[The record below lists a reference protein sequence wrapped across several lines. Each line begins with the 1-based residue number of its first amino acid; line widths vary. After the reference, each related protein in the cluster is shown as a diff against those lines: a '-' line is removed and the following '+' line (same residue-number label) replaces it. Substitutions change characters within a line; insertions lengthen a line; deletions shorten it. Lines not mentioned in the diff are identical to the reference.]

1 MVLAEIVFASRL
13 LGLVAGE
20 QQIDV
25 QVDPAVQRLE
35 VQRDGATVATLNKV
49 PWSAVVNFGPE
60 LAPHELT
67 VVAFDG
73 DGNELARDTQ
83 AVNVARPYAEIGVLL
98 DRNPEGR
105 MLASVRWTHYA
116 QRYPSSVIVKLDGRA
131 IRKDTTFTTFP
142 LGVVDMTKIHVVDV
156 EVAFPDSVRARKEVV
171 FGGSAGY
178 SEMVPSELTAIG
190 VRQRKAEGDNSNT
203 IGCLSVGSQ
212 EFPAVKVERG
222 EGEALFILNG
232 GRGALKGLDAPEP
245 RGGAFALWDAEIT
258 VMHPVAEVIQRPGNL
273 TRLFNSVSLKGG
285 TRRVLATTATPEGRV
300 QLADAVGAAALR
312 ALQGGHRRVVI
323 VVLGSAPAPDS
334 SEHSPAVIRR
344 YLQRVGVPLRV
355 WSLTGPRPDLA
366 ASWGEVRDVS
376 TQDALI
382 KATEDLRQ
390 ELDSQRVAWVPVA
403 PLNAVRVTASTGCA
417 FEPLAGAGYPLTPS
431 DRAASAP

>member
-35 VQRDGATVATLNKV
+35 VQRDGATVATLHKV

-67 VVAFDG
+67 VVAFDR

-98 DRNPEGR
+98 DRDPEGR
-105 MLASVRWTHYA
+105 TVASVRWTHYA
-116 QRYPSSVIVKLDGRA
+116 QRYPSSVNVKLDGRT
-131 IRKDTTFTTFP
+131 IRKDSTFTTFP
-142 LGVVDMTKIHVVDV
+142 LGVVDMSKIHVVDV
-156 EVAFPDSVRARKEVV
+156 EVAFPDSVRSRKEIV

-190 VRQRKAEGDNSNT
+190 VRQRKAIGNT
-203 IGCLSVGSQ
+203 TTACLGVVGQ

-232 GRGALKGLDAPEP
+232 GRGALKGLDGPEP
-245 RGGAFALWDAEIT
+245 RGGGFALPDADIT

-273 TRLFNSVSLKGG
+273 TRLFNSLSLKGG
-285 TRRVLATTATPEGRV
+285 TRRVLATTSTPEGRA
-300 QLADAVGAAALR
+300 QIADAVGAAALR

-366 ASWGEVRDVS
+366 ETWGEVRDVS
-376 TQDALI
+376 TQADLI

-403 PLNAVRVTASTGCA
+403 PLNAVRVTANTDCA
-417 FEPLAGAGYPLTPS
+417 YEPLAGAGYTLTPA
-431 DRAASAP
+431 DLAASAR

>member
-13 LGLVAGE
+13 LGLVTGE

-25 QVDPAVQRLE
+25 QVDPIVQRLE
-35 VQRDGATVATLNKV
+35 VQSDGATVATLTKV

-67 VVAFDG
+67 VLAFDKE
-73 DGNELARDTQ
+73 GNELARDIQ

-98 DRNPEGR
+98 DHDAKGQ
-105 MLASVRWTHYA
+105 MIASVRWTHYA
-116 QRYPSSVIVKLDGRA
+116 QRYPSSVVVKLDGRA
-131 IRKDTTFTTFP
+131 IRKDATFTTFP
-142 LGVVDMTKIHVVDV
+142 LGAIDMSKIHVVDV
-156 EVAFPDSVRARKEVV
+156 EVAFPDSVRSRKEVV

-190 VRQRKAEGDNSNT
+190 VRQRKVEGNNT
-203 IGCLSVGSQ
+203 TACLRVDSQ

-232 GRGALKGLDAPEP
+232 GRGVLKGLDTAEP
-245 RGGAFALWDAEIT
+245 RGTFALPDADIT

-273 TRLFNSVSLKGG
+273 TRLFNSLSLKGG
-285 TRRVLATTATPEGRV
+285 TRRLLATTSTPVGRA
-300 QLADAVGAAALR
+300 QIADAVGAAALR

-323 VVLGSAPAPDS
+323 VVLGSAPAADS
-334 SEHSPAVIRR
+334 SEHSPGVIRR

-366 ASWGEVRDVS
+366 ETWGEVRDVS
-376 TQDALI
+376 TQADLI

-403 PLNAVRVTASTGCA
+403 PLNAVRVTATTDCA
-417 FEPLAGAGYPLTPS
+417 YEPLAGAGYALTPL
-431 DRAASAP
+431 DRAASAR

>member
-1 MVLAEIVFASRL
+1 MLLAEIVFASRL
-13 LGLVAGE
+13 LGLVTGE

-35 VQRDGATVATLNKV
+35 VQRDGATVATLHRV

-67 VVAFDG
+67 VVAFDR

-98 DRNPEGR
+98 DRDPEGQTI
-105 MLASVRWTHYA
+105 ASVRWTHYA
-116 QRYPSSVIVKLDGRA
+116 QRYPSNVTVKLDGRA
-131 IRKDTTFTTFP
+131 IRKDATFTTFP
-142 LGVVDMTKIHVVDV
+142 LGVIDMTKIHVVDV
-156 EVAFPDSVRARKEVV
+156 EVTFPDSVRARKEVV

-178 SEMVPSELTAIG
+178 SETVPSELTAIG
-190 VRQRKAEGDNSNT
+190 VRQRKAEGKST
-203 IGCLSVGSQ
+203 TTGCLSVGSQ

-245 RGGAFALWDAEIT
+245 RGNLFALPDAEIT
-258 VMHPVAEVIQRPGNL
+258 VMNPVAEVIQRPGNL
-273 TRLFNSVSLKGG
+273 TRLFNSLSLKGG
-285 TRRVLATTATPEGRV
+285 TRRVLATTATPEGRA
-300 QLADAVGAAALR
+300 QIADAVGAAALR

-323 VVLGSAPAPDS
+323 VVLGSTPAPDA

-366 ASWGEVRDVS
+366 ETWGEVRDVS
-376 TQDALI
+376 TQAELV

-403 PLNAVRVTASTGCA
+403 PLNAVRVTANADCA
-417 FEPLAGAGYPLTPS
+417 YEPLAGAGYPLTPV
-431 DRAASAP
+431 DRAASAR